1 MRRKHPHI
9 GFASLL
15 ASSASSYCR
24 TFPRTRPDCR
34 YDVHR
39 KCFRLWA
46 ALCSLPAT
54 LSPADIRNCYLN
66 GDRYRRY
73 RIMVTSPL
81 EVQPRGPRRAVTD
94 RIRAPPADHPG
105 DRGGQFSRERCTG
118 SSTSQHGS
126 FEKRTLPGTARRA
139 RTPPSGH
146 RQAPSSSWAAATR
159 RSTTTRPVAGGQSK
173 RKPCA
178 GLPIATAES
187 WEPSER
193 TPRRP
198 GSAARRRVPHPRPN
212 YRGPAGCRRDRPD
225 SFR

>member
-24 TFPRTRPDCR
+24 TLQRTRPDCR

-54 LSPADIRNCYLN
+54 LSPADIRNCYSN

-81 EVQPRGPRRAVTD
+81 EVHPRGPRRAVTD
-94 RIRAPPADHPG
+94 RIRAPPADHLG
-105 DRGGQFSRERCTG
+105 KGRTVL
-118 SSTSQHGS
+118 T
-126 FEKRTLPGTARRA
+126 RTLYWFQHEPAWFVRKKNAPWYGKAGENSTIWASPSPKFIMGGSDEEKYDHPARCR
-139 RTPPSGH
+139 G
-146 RQAPSSSWAAATR
+146 
-159 RSTTTRPVAGGQSK
+159 
-173 RKPCA
+173 
-178 GLPIATAES
+178 PIQKEA
-187 WEPSER
+187 
-193 TPRRP
+193 
-198 GSAARRRVPHPRPN
+198 V
-212 YRGPAGCRRDRPD
+212 RGPANRYRGIVGA
-225 SFR
+225 